1 MSSEFPY
8 WTSNHCARRLLLV
21 MSWLCDDFTTC
32 IVTSLLWRV
41 QFNWNVPCDEFTV
54 WRLHCKPTSHTGRTV
69 TYCIHTRIIHQARGR
84 QTVQN
89 INEKHASSPSVATA
103 NASVVELLKLL
114 ILYNETAFPVDY
126 KMWKWATIIHATNTR
141 CVLCI
146 KASMAGAWFIHWLVQ
161 LVCGL
166 CGPCT
171 GIGNWTARVYSSL
184 WTHGLDN
191 SWTGQL
197 MDVSPS

>member
-1 MSSEFPY
+1 MPTLFSITFILQMQAEMPHFQQFIHLRFGIWKRWRRAACTHFVVRVLLQCVPIQSIKRLCAPWVLIFPY
-8 WTSNHCARRLLLV
+8 WTSDHCAQRLLLV

-41 QFNWNVPCDEFTV
+41 HFNWNVPCDEFTV
-54 WRLHCKPTSHTGRTV
+54 WRLHCKPTSH

-126 KMWKWATIIHATNTR
+126 KCEN
-141 CVLCI
+141 
-146 KASMAGAWFIHWLVQ
+146 
-161 LVCGL
+161 
-166 CGPCT
+166 
-171 GIGNWTARVYSSL
+171 
-184 WTHGLDN
+184 
-191 SWTGQL
+191 GQQ
-197 MDVSPS
+197 